1 MGSRPSTT
9 EHAPASIHGY
19 SKFNLATREQQHH
32 LLASQKTKYECT
44 SMREQHLTASSS
56 HGEIRISVTSEALA
70 SLQKGAIFQDGP
82 SLVRFYR
89 SVIVEI
95 AFEKIS
101 NGATEPD
108 GTVRILAYDLE

>member
-1 MGSRPSTT
+1 
-9 EHAPASIHGY
+9 
-19 SKFNLATREQQHH
+19 
-32 LLASQKTKYECT
+32 
-44 SMREQHLTASSS
+44 MREQHLTASSS
-56 HGEIRISVTSEALA
+56 HGKIRISVTSEALA